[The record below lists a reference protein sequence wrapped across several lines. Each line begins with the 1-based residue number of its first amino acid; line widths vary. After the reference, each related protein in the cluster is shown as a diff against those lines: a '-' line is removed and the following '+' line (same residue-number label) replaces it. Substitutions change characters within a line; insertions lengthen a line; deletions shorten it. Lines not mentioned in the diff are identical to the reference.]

1 MFHRHAVHHRRT
13 DFLSALVVVVG
24 LAFLLTVALQ
34 AQAGYR
40 DDRCHIA
47 AANGQRHAPVLDSAP
62 SIEGGYLR
70 CQTSSTSASWAS
82 AIWGAFTR

>member
-1 MFHRHAVHHRRT
+1 MFQRHAVPHRRT

-34 AQAGYR
+34 A
-40 DDRCHIA
+40 HA
-47 AANGQRHAPVLDSAP
+47 AYAPEGCPAAVVDGQRQAPVLDFAP
-62 SIEGGYLR
+62 SNEGEYLR
-70 CQTSSTSASWAS
+70 CQTGSMSASWAS